1 MRVKKVTMKNKL
13 SEILFDLS
21 ERLPKCLNA
30 LAWTLDRVSRAMVAN
45 SVDSIGL

>member
-1 MRVKKVTMKNKL
+1 MKL

-30 LAWTLDRVSRAMVAN
+30 IAWTLDRVSHVIAINAM
-45 SVDSIGL
+45 DSMRG